1 MNRLAVLLAQTAV
14 GATVPTALAQATA
27 SPRNEIEAGPHRMIA
42 DEPASAGG
50 TEAGPTPYDF
60 LAAGLGACTSMT
72 LHVVAK
78 REKIPL
84 EGVEITVENDRM
96 HAKDCADCLTAN
108 GYIHRFTVAIKLI
121 GTLTPAQR
129 ERMLDVAKRC
139 PVHKT
144 LTSEI
149 RIDERLAD

>member
-1 MNRLAVLLAQTAV
+1 MQPVIVRAGKSL
-14 GATVPTALAQATA
+14 
-27 SPRNEIEAGPHRMIA
+27 RNDIEAGPYRMIA

-60 LAAGLGACTSMT
+60 LAAALGTCTSMT
-72 LHVVAK
+72 LRVVAN
-78 REKIPL
+78 RENIPL
-84 EGVEITVENDRM
+84 EGVEITVGNDRM
-96 HAKDCADCLTAN
+96 HAKDCADCLTTS
-108 GYIHRFTVAIKLI
+108 GYIHRFTVGIKLI

-129 ERMLDVAKRC
+129 ERLLDVANRC

-149 RIDERLAD
+149 RIDEQLAG

>member
-1 MNRLAVLLAQTAV
+1 MQPVIVRSGNSL
-14 GATVPTALAQATA
+14 
-27 SPRNEIEAGPHRMIA
+27 RNEIEAGPHRMIA
-42 DEPASAGG
+42 DEPANAGG

-60 LAAGLGACTSMT
+60 LSAGLGACTSMT
-72 LHVVAK
+72 MHVVAK
-78 REKIPL
+78 RENIPL

-96 HAKDCADCLTAN
+96 HAKDCADCLSAS

-129 ERMLDVAKRC
+129 ERMLEVAKRC

-144 LTSEI
+144 LTAEI
-149 RIDERLAD
+149 RIDESLVD

>member
-1 MNRLAVLLAQTAV
+1 MQPVIVRSGN
-14 GATVPTALAQATA
+14 AL
-27 SPRNEIEAGPHRMIA
+27 RNEISAGPHRMIA

-72 LHVVAK
+72 MRVVAN

-96 HAKDCADCLTAN
+96 HAKDCADCLTDS
-108 GYIHRFTVAIKLI
+108 GYIHRFTVTIKLI
-121 GTLTPAQR
+121 GTLTPEQR
-129 ERMLDVAKRC
+129 ARMLDVAARC
-139 PVHKT
+139 PVNKT
-144 LTSEI
+144 LMSEI
-149 RIDERLAD
+149 RIEESLVD

>member
-1 MNRLAVLLAQTAV
+1 MQPVIVRSGNTL
-14 GATVPTALAQATA
+14 
-27 SPRNEIEAGPHRMIA
+27 RNEIAAGPHRMIA

-72 LHVVAK
+72 MRVVAN
-78 REKIPL
+78 RENIPL

-96 HAKDCADCLTAN
+96 HAKDCADCLTDS
-108 GYIHRFTVAIKLI
+108 GYIHLFTVTIKLI
-121 GTLTPAQR
+121 GTLTPEQR
-129 ERMLDVAKRC
+129 ARMLDVAGRC
-139 PVHKT
+139 PVNKT

-149 RIDERLAD
+149 RIEESLVD

>member
-1 MNRLAVLLAQTAV
+1 MQPVIVRSGNSL
-14 GATVPTALAQATA
+14 
-27 SPRNEIEAGPHRMIA
+27 RNEIEAGPHRMVA

-50 TEAGPTPYDF
+50 TEQGPTPYDF

-78 REKIPL
+78 RENIPL
-84 EGVEITVENDRM
+84 DGVEITVVNDRM
-96 HAKDCADCLTAN
+96 HAKDCADCLTSS
-108 GYIHRFTVAIKLI
+108 GYIHRFGVTIKLI
-121 GTLTPAQR
+121 GNLTQPQR
-129 ERMLDVAKRC
+129 DRMLEVARRC

-149 RIDERLAD
+149 RIDEGLID

>member
-1 MNRLAVLLAQTAV
+1 MQPVIVRSGNSL
-14 GATVPTALAQATA
+14 
-27 SPRNEIEAGPHRMIA
+27 RNEIEAGPHRMIA

-72 LHVVAK
+72 MRVVAK
-78 REKIPL
+78 RENIPL
-84 EGVEITVENDRM
+84 EGVEISVENDRM
-96 HAKDCADCLTAN
+96 HAQDCADCLTTS
-108 GYIHRFTVAIKLI
+108 GYIHRFSVAIKLI

-129 ERMLDVAKRC
+129 DRMLDVARRC
-139 PVHKT
+139 PVNKT

-149 RIDERLAD
+149 RIEERLVD